1 MNKKLIY
8 DLPTRIFHWLFS
20 SLFVAAFLITK
31 TIDDDNPFFSYH
43 MLAGLILGQLVLLR
57 IIWGFIGTRYAR
69 FSSFA
74 LKPSELIG
82 YFKGILSGD
91 KKKWVGHNP
100 ASSWGAFVMLG
111 SAMFLA
117 ISGILMTSGYKKL
130 FEDAHEIVS
139 NVFLITVL
147 FHIAGI
153 LLHSFR
159 HQDGITL
166 AMISGKKS
174 GSELDTSIVSSKPFT
189 AMIFVLFVFFIVGN
203 LYQSYN
209 ANTNELSLYGKV
221 LSLGDKDKKHDKNKS
236 HHDDD
241 DDDD

>member
-1 MNKKLIY
+1 MKKYLIY

-20 SLFVAAFLITK
+20 SLFVVAFLITK
-31 TIDDDNPFFSYH
+31 TIDDENPLFSYH
-43 MLAGLILGQLVLLR
+43 MLAGLILGQLVILR

-74 LKPSELIG
+74 LKPSELIE
-82 YFKGILSGD
+82 YFKAILSGD
-91 KKKWVGHNP
+91 KKKWIGHNP
-100 ASSWGAFVMLG
+100 ASSWGALVMLG
-111 SAMFLA
+111 SALFLA

-130 FEDAHEIVS
+130 FEDAHEIVA

-147 FHIAGI
+147 LHIAGI

-159 HQDGITL
+159 HQDAIAL
-166 AMISGKKS
+166 AMINGKKS
-174 GSELDTSIVSSKPFT
+174 GSERDTSIVSAKPFS
-189 AMIFVLFVFFIVGN
+189 ALVLILFVFFIVGN

-209 ANTNELSLYGKV
+209 IGTNELNLFGKI

-236 HHDDD
+236 HHEKDHDD
-241 DDDD
+241 